1 MNKKIVTA
9 EKRWIY
15 VSAVLLFLL
24 TILAIIPAIEE
35 TKRPLMLFASR
46 DIKIDANLVSEK
58 DPNKPQHKHPAFKE
72 RSAERVKMVA
82 AQIQAREV
90 KDPNVLAAMRI
101 VPRHAFIPGSEKS
114 LAYIDS
120 ALPIAKNQTI
130 SQPYIVAF
138 MTQALRLKNNS
149 KVLEIGAGSG
159 YQAAVCAEIAKE
171 VYTIE
176 IVEELAKSAEK
187 VLKELGYT
195 NVFVKFGDGFFGWP
209 EHAPFDA
216 IIGTAA
222 ADQIPQPL
230 IDQLKPGGRM
240 IIPYEEAGGLQ
251 YLVLIIKDNKGELHK
266 ETVLPVRFVPMTGE
280 VEKSALKT
288 DK

>member
-1 MNKKIVTA
+1 MKKKIVTA

-15 VSAVLLFLL
+15 VSAGFLFLL

-35 TKRPLMLFASR
+35 TKRPQMLFASR
-46 DIKIDANLVSEK
+46 DMKIDANLITQK
-58 DPNKPQHKHPAFKE
+58 DPNRPQHKHPAFKE
-72 RSAERVKMVA
+72 RSAERERMVA
-82 AQIQAREV
+82 VQIQVREV
-90 KDPNVLAAMRI
+90 KDPNVLTAMRAI
-101 VPRHAFIPGSEKS
+101 PRHAFIPDSEKS

-120 ALPIAKNQTI
+120 ALPIAENQTI

-138 MTQALRLKNNS
+138 MTQALQLKNNS
-149 KVLEIGAGSG
+149 KVLEIGTGSG

-222 ADQIPQPL
+222 AEQMPQPL

-240 IIPYEEAGGLQ
+240 ILPYEDAVGLQ
-251 YLVLIIKDNKGELHK
+251 YLVLITKDAKGELHK

-280 VEKSALKT
+280 IEKQTKRT
-288 DK
+288 EN